1 MRLLL
6 IGSCLLVPFTNC
18 FAMQLKEL
26 SPYQKVNIVVS
37 SYEFNRIA
45 VENDRIS
52 NVFAMKDHFHI
63 ETDEQNG
70 QIFVEVKDQGSSDVA
85 SLSIVTEKGVTQ
97 DISLTAKHIPA
108 ETILFKS
115 AGTGLDRDGITIN
128 GELKELHNENEQ
140 MTVLIKSM
148 IQNQRLEGYHI
159 RHHYDS
165 ADKFIGQ
172 ITVKLETIYEGNFI
186 GEVYQVTNSSD
197 KPLVLVEQ
205 DFYNGNKIKMILLS
219 KRNLEAGE
227 KCYLYVVSYV

>member
-6 IGSCLLVPFTNC
+6 IGCCSLLVLNNC

-37 SYEFNRIA
+37 DYEFNRIA

-70 QIFVEVKDQGSSDVA
+70 QIFVEVKDQTSSDVA

-97 DISLTAKHIPA
+97 DITLIAKHIPA

-115 AGTGLDRDGITIN
+115 SSTGLGKDGINVN
-128 GELKELHNENEQ
+128 GEIKELHNENEQ
-140 MTVLIKSM
+140 MTALIKSM
-148 IQNQRLEGYHI
+148 IQSQRLEGYQI
-159 RHHYDS
+159 RHRYD
-165 ADKFIGQ
+165 AVDQFIGQ
-172 ITVKLETIYEGNFI
+172 VTIKLTKVYQGNFI

-205 DFYNGNKIKMILLS
+205 DFYNSNKIKMILLGN
-219 KRNLEAGE
+219 RNLGIGE
-227 KCYLYVVSYV
+227 KCYLYVVNYV